1 MQIFRSLDEIPPGF
15 GPAVVSVGNFDG
27 VHRGHRWIL
36 ERVKERSHRLGARS
50 VAVTFDPHP
59 LCVLRPSHAP
69 RLITPIAG
77 RLELLAATGIDAVV
91 VLPFTQELACMSAA
105 EFTQNVLREKLGAV
119 EVHEGSNFR
128 FGHRAQAGVDELRES
143 GRTLGFQVQVY
154 KALRRRGMVISSSN
168 IRSLI
173 AAGHV
178 RQARSLMGHAF
189 FVQSTPARGR
199 GIGGKL
205 LVPTVNLAEYGELL
219 PAFGVYITCLR
230 AAGQVFE
237 AVTNVGNRPT
247 FGADSFAV
255 ESHILNFR
263 PIELDETTPLEL
275 TFLDRLR
282 EERQWPS
289 PDALRAQIGE
299 DVAKARRYFR
309 LARHYRRDNRSLSP
323 LGS

>member
-1 MQIFRSLDEIPPGF
+1 MQIFRSLADIPPGF

-36 ERVKERSHRLGARS
+36 ERVKERSRSLGALS

-59 LCVLRPSHAP
+59 MCVLRPAQAP
-69 RLITPIAG
+69 RLITPLAT

-91 VLPFTQELACMSAA
+91 VLPFTPELASMSAA
-105 EFTQNVLREKLGAV
+105 EFTQNVLRARLAAI
-119 EVHEGSNFR
+119 EVHEGANFR
-128 FGHRAQAGVDELRES
+128 FGHRAQAGVEELRES
-143 GRTLGFQVQVY
+143 GRNLGFQVQVY
-154 KALRRRGMVISSSN
+154 GALHCRGMVISSSN

-173 AAGHV
+173 AAGDV
-178 RQARSLMGHAF
+178 SKARSLIGHAF

-205 LVPTVNLAEYGELL
+205 LVPTVNLAEYDELL
-219 PAFGVYITCLR
+219 PAFGVYVTCLR
-230 AAGQVFE
+230 VAGHIFE

-255 ESHILNFR
+255 ESHILNFE
-263 PIELDETTPLEL
+263 PIHLDDNTPLEL

-282 EERQWPS
+282 EEKQWPS
-289 PDALRAQIGE
+289 PAALHTQIIK

-309 LARHYRRDNRSLSP
+309 LARR
-323 LGS
+323 